1 MTAARMSPNTP
12 LLAKAEQA
20 LSRHQWFEAERLAL
34 KALELARAAREF
46 EEMARITLPLQETR
60 RQRMQVAAEIGKI
73 TIVNESVAEDTKIP
87 AGCYLIQ
94 PPAVGADARRLRLA
108 LLEREAPSLVLC
120 REPRTAMGLCPIVS
134 IGQVTIRTRIN
145 PPKNWDKPSF
155 SWYLAALEQLGDAA
169 IASID
174 RGMEPA
180 RQVDALLQ
188 CVDSHPDHEK
198 LHQALAEACK
208 LAAREDRR
216 IAELPPSRRRAATPV
231 LDQPSDDED
240 V

>member
-1 MTAARMSPNTP
+1 MTAARISPNSP
-12 LLAKAEQA
+12 ALAKAEHA
-20 LSRHQWFEAERLAL
+20 LKRHQWFEAERLAL

-46 EEMARITLPLQETR
+46 DAMARITLPLQEAR
-60 RQRMQVAAEIGKI
+60 RQRMLVAAEFGKL
-73 TIVNESVAEDTKIP
+73 TIVNESVPEDTKIS
-87 AGCYLIQ
+87 AGCYLVQ

-108 LLEREAPSLVLC
+108 LLERDAPSLVLC
-120 REPRTAMGLCPIVS
+120 REPKTSAGLCPIVS

-145 PPKNWDKPSF
+145 PPTKWEKPTF
-155 SWYLAALEQLGDAA
+155 SWYLSALEQLGDAA

-174 RGMEPA
+174 RGIEPI

-208 LAAREDRR
+208 MAAREERR
-216 IAELPPSRRRAATPV
+216 LAELPASKKRPPVSELDEPS
-231 LDQPSDDED
+231 SDDD
-240 V
+240 L

>member
-1 MTAARMSPNTP
+1 MTAARMSPNTSM
-12 LLAKAEQA
+12 LAKAERA

-34 KALELARAAREF
+34 KALELARVARAF
-46 EEMARITLPLQETR
+46 DEMARIILPLQETR
-60 RQRMQVAAEIGKI
+60 RQRMQVAAALGKV
-73 TIVNESVAEDTKIP
+73 TIVKESVAEDTKIS
-87 AGCYLIQ
+87 AGCYLVQ

-108 LLEREAPSLVLC
+108 LLERDAPSLVLC
-120 REPRTAMGLCPIVS
+120 REPKTSMGLCPIVS
-134 IGQVTIRTRIN
+134 IGQVTIRTRID

-174 RGMEPA
+174 RGIEPV

-188 CVDSHPDHEK
+188 CLDSHPDHEK
-198 LHQALAEACK
+198 LHQALADACK

-216 IAELPPSRRRAATPV
+216 IAELPPSRRRAAASA
-231 LDQPSDDED
+231 LDQPSVDED
-240 V
+240 D